1 MGAFQLV
8 TREDWKSDLNIPKTE
23 NSDKNYVAFF
33 VPGEF
38 V

>member
-1 MGAFQLV
+1 MDAFQPV
-8 TREDWKSDLNIPKTE
+8 SREDWKSDLNIAKTE